1 MLKSFLNEREQAEE
15 ISKIINDIIKKG
27 YGYKDVAILYR
38 TNMESRSL
46 TDLFLKRIPFR
57 LLDKGYNF

>member
-46 TDLFLKRIPFR
+46 TDLFLKKNTF
-57 LLDKGYNF
+57 